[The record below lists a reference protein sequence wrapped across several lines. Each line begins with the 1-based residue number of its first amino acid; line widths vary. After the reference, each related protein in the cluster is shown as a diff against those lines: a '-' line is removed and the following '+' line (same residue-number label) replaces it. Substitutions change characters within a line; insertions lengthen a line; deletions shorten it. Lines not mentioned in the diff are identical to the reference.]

1 MKLARKSRSSKR
13 KSNANQLERGVRSEY
28 ECMTSEQKRKR
39 QRVNSELQ
47 TPNSSVTENA
57 STNTNK
63 VQDERKKEAE
73 HIADNCIR
81 ENTDSVFSLIK
92 PSEPLVQKLTDSIV
106 YATLKRIK
114 QSPRSNGGGTAENE
128 GSFDLDR
135 AIMSTHRLRNL
146 KPMPENVKEAN
157 MYPLIKDLIMLVAH
171 HVREKANSHNEAV
184 ARRANGARTR
194 AMSET
199 TSAML
204 NPHVI
209 LPYEKADYKPD
220 GGDDG
225 RKVDVA
231 LGLFSLLNEIK
242 QQKYPK
248 YKDMFAI
255 IEAKRD
261 ESDSR
266 SAYAQLI
273 DYTRNIYA
281 NQDRRRYA
289 WGMTLCGTQ
298 VRCCLFYHDDIRA
311 SSAMDISTPS
321 GLKKFVTLLVHWSFC
336 GSERLGYDPTMAWNK
351 KTGKL
356 EITCTSHGDKNSSR
370 SRSRSSSDVVYEV
383 TKPIMS
389 ASALFGRHTRCYLAR
404 RKGSR
409 RKEEVV
415 IKDSWSLPRDLSAN
429 RASNLD
435 SLDEV
440 ERSYIAADAPDEA
453 RNLRLISEKLAGMEL
468 DFLYPKAES
477 SGDVIL
483 SGGIADNTNAIF
495 SFDKD
500 EDRKLFRVHRRIVM
514 SPVGHYLST
523 VHNEEEFV
531 LAVADAMECHNTI
544 LTKCRL
550 LHRDI
555 SVNNILVVREFE
567 GRLVRRPVKGLL
579 IDYDHAISIDKE
591 SSGCATR
598 SGTLPFMS
606 IHNLMGHDSKRT
618 ALDDWESLLYLVCW
632 QATFGINNADRKDV
646 KADKVVAEALK
657 WRDGDMVDIANEK

>member
-1 MKLARKSRSSKR
+1 GK
-13 KSNANQLERGVRSEY
+13 G
-28 ECMTSEQKRKR
+28 
-39 QRVNSELQ
+39 
-47 TPNSSVTENA
+47 VTENA

-63 VQDERKKEAE
+63 VQNERKKEAE

-114 QSPRSNGGGTAENE
+114 QSPRSNGGGTAESE

-135 AIMSTHRLRNL
+135 AVQSTHWLRNL

-171 HVREKANSHNEAV
+171 HVRDKANSHNEAV

-298 VRCCLFYHDDIRA
+298 VRCCLFYHDDIGA

-336 GSERLGYDPTMAWNK
+336 GSE
-351 KTGKL
+351 
-356 EITCTSHGDKNSSR
+356 
-370 SRSRSSSDVVYEV
+370 
-383 TKPIMS
+383 
-389 ASALFGRHTRCYLAR
+389 
-404 RKGSR
+404 
-409 RKEEVV
+409 
-415 IKDSWSLPRDLSAN
+415 
-429 RASNLD
+429 
-435 SLDEV
+435 
-440 ERSYIAADAPDEA
+440 
-453 RNLRLISEKLAGMEL
+453 
-468 DFLYPKAES
+468 
-477 SGDVIL
+477 
-483 SGGIADNTNAIF
+483 
-495 SFDKD
+495 
-500 EDRKLFRVHRRIVM
+500 
-514 SPVGHYLST
+514 
-523 VHNEEEFV
+523 
-531 LAVADAMECHNTI
+531 
-544 LTKCRL
+544 
-550 LHRDI
+550 
-555 SVNNILVVREFE
+555 
-567 GRLVRRPVKGLL
+567 
-579 IDYDHAISIDKE
+579 
-591 SSGCATR
+591 
-598 SGTLPFMS
+598 
-606 IHNLMGHDSKRT
+606 
-618 ALDDWESLLYLVCW
+618 
-632 QATFGINNADRKDV
+632 
-646 KADKVVAEALK
+646 
-657 WRDGDMVDIANEK
+657 